1 VSTARPAARAPR
13 AKGVPGAAGSG
24 ATPALTCRP
33 ARRTDVDALVDL
45 SLRAYRV
52 SSAEARH
59 EFYTDHPRF
68 ATKDVRVLELAGE
81 VVASLV
87 LYPLHAYVRGER
99 LPVTGIGSVAVSP
112 EHRRR
117 GIADHLLR
125 ATLEEMRE
133 RGDGWSMLY
142 PFRGDFYRRF
152 GWGLIET
159 PTMLSLPPSL
169 LPSSDEA
176 RHVRRVR
183 NADRPHVQA
192 LYERVVSERGH
203 FTPARRP
210 AWWERRLW
218 GYEGEWL
225 VYERGG
231 IEGYLQ
237 LQVDSSDGPWKL
249 VITVNEFVAATP
261 QAQHGLAGYL
271 HSQRDQAVEVV
282 MAVPADA
289 AWAHRLRDA
298 ANLRSEMKMGVLRSA
313 GHAGYGAMLRV
324 LDVKAALS
332 QLPVDPGARGD
343 VVLEVRDA
351 MLPANAGPWRLT
363 AREGGLDVRAEA
375 TAGGYPVK
383 PGPAKPGPQKTPRL
397 LCTADVLAS
406 VVAGALHPVRAAEA
420 GLLESLHGAAE
431 RVEPWFRARDVS
443 VMPMNAF

>member
-1 VSTARPAARAPR
+1 MSPARPATRAPR
-13 AKGVPGAAGSG
+13 AKSDGA
-24 ATPALTCRP
+24 ATPAFAYRA

-59 EFYTDHPRF
+59 DFYTDHPRF

-87 LYPLHAYVRGER
+87 LYPLHAVVRGER
-99 LPVTGIGSVAVSP
+99 LPVSGIGSVAVSP

-125 ATLEEMRE
+125 ATLAEMRE

-142 PFRGDFYRRF
+142 PFRGEFYRRF

-159 PTMLSLPPSL
+159 PTMLSVPPAL
-169 LPSSDEA
+169 LPASEAA

-183 NADRPHVQA
+183 TADRPRVQA
-192 LYERVVSERGH
+192 LYDRVLSERGH
-203 FTPARRP
+203 WTPARRP

-225 VYERGG
+225 VYERTRGEV
-231 IEGYLQ
+231 EGYLQ

-261 QAQHGLAGYL
+261 EAQHGLAGYL

-282 MAVPADA
+282 MAVAADA
-289 AWAHRLRDA
+289 AWAHQLADA
-298 ANLRSEMKMGVLRSA
+298 ANLRGEMKMGVLRSA

-324 LDVKAALS
+324 LDVKTALA
-332 QLPVDPGARGD
+332 QLPIDPDARGE

-351 MLPANAGPWRLT
+351 VLPANAGPWRLT
-363 AREGGLDVRAEA
+363 AREGGLEVRAE
-375 TAGGYPVK
+375 TA
-383 PGPAKPGPQKTPRL
+383 AANAQKLPRL
-397 LCTADVLAS
+397 LCTTDVLAS
-406 VVAGALHPVRAAEA
+406 LVAGALDPVRATEA
-420 GLLESLHGAAE
+420 GLVESVHGAAE
-431 RVEPWFRARDVS
+431 RIAPWFRARAAF